1 MKRERGKREEGGK
14 EGEKTLTLFNCG
26 YYTSNRKR
34 EYFCKEKLT
43 IEVK

>member
-26 YYTSNRKR
+26 YYQYSVNS
-34 EYFCKEKLT
+34 YV
-43 IEVK
+43 ID